1 MEAGL
6 RKPRRESWLF
16 CWAGKFLIAERE
28 GGTDGEIPMSRKR
41 GETWGTHFYWLLPAR
56 RYSLVI
62 PLIAAHVGSIEEA
75 NFSVKVG

>member
-1 MEAGL
+1 
-6 RKPRRESWLF
+6 
-16 CWAGKFLIAERE
+16 
-28 GGTDGEIPMSRKR
+28 MSRKR